1 MPSAFRLRGFHPLR
15 PAFPYP
21 FRLALW
27 SFSGSPYPGMLRI
40 PVWALSISLA
50 ATLEI
55 TFVFFSSGYLDV
67 SVRRVPLHNLL
78 GLSPYSVMDAQGLP
92 ARVSPFRYL
101 RITVY
106 LPLPAAFRSLSRLSS
121 APSARASALCLSSLN
136 PFLLD
141 TPSVTCLS
149 VSFLTDKSFL
159 RIYPLF
165 DVSVTVCHCSH
176 SSFPS
181 DVSSGIRFSRYGS
194 RGSFSR

>member
-1 MPSAFRLRGFHPLR
+1 MPVLLLSAV
-15 PAFPYP
+15 P
-21 FRLALW
+21 FC
-27 SFSGSPYPGMLRI
+27 SPHPGMTRI
-40 PVWALSISLA
+40 PVWANPGSLA
-50 ATLEI
+50 ATSGI